1 MRFCAYCFHGPCG
14 GDKGRAI
21 HDTQINPL
29 ISPRA
34 IPILKKVTLSG
45 RFAHFFV
52 VMSMGVEWD
61 RIRRLIEKV
70 VESQGY
76 ELVEA
81 ELKGAGNNS
90 VLRIFVDKE
99 NGISH
104 RDCEL
109 VSEQVGTV
117 LDVED
122 LIPSSYTLEVS
133 SPGLDRKLVKESDYT
148 RFDGKLARIQTRIP
162 LNQQKVFRGRLLG
175 VHGGKVRLELP
186 KGHLLDIP
194 LDVIQEARL
203 EVDWSEERG
212 SARGGTPTLSN
223 GVGG

>member
-1 MRFCAYCFHGPCG
+1 M
-14 GDKGRAI
+14 
-21 HDTQINPL
+21 
-29 ISPRA
+29 
-34 IPILKKVTLSG
+34 SG

-52 VMSMGVEWD
+52 VMGKGVEWD
-61 RIRRLIEKV
+61 RIRRLIEEV

-81 ELKGAGNNS
+81 ELKGGGNNS
-90 VLRIFVDKE
+90 VLRIFIDAPA
-99 NGISH
+99 GISH
-104 RDCEL
+104 HDCEL

-133 SPGLDRKLVKESDYT
+133 SPGLERKLVKDSDYT

-162 LNQQKVFRGRLLG
+162 LNQQKVFRGRLQGLQN
-175 VHGGKVRLELP
+175 GKVRLELP
-186 KGHLLDIP
+186 QGDILEIP

-203 EVDWSEERG
+203 EFDWAAEKSRG
-212 SARGGTPTLSN
+212 S
-223 GVGG
+223 